1 VRSIEIRDLY
11 YFKYRVH
18 GINYLKFYKDLKK
31 LGLDFLIQHK
41 HEFFYLSRYVE
52 YGPDYL
58 SFLNDVIELNLN
70 DIVDMKDFREHRN
83 SCILK
88 WVFMNIDGNGRS
100 ENN

>member
-1 VRSIEIRDLY
+1 VRSIEIRDLH
-11 YFKYRVH
+11 YFKYRIR
-18 GINYLKFYKDLKK
+18 GINYLRFYKALKK
-31 LGLDFLIQHK
+31 HGLDFLIQHK
-41 HEFFYLSRYVE
+41 DEFFYLSRYIE
-52 YGPDYL
+52 FGPNYL
-58 SFLNDVIELNLN
+58 NFLNDSIELDLN

>member
-1 VRSIEIRDLY
+1 VKSIEIRDLH

-31 LGLDFLIQHK
+31 RGLDFLIQHK
-41 HEFFYLSRYVE
+41 DEFFYLSRYVE
-52 YGPDYL
+52 FGSDYL
-58 SFLNDVIELNLN
+58 SFLNDAIELNLN
-70 DIVDMKDFREHRN
+70 DIVDMKDFREQIN

-88 WVFMNIDGNGRS
+88 WVFMNGRS